1 MLSDVILSLFITSST
16 NIAYAIIKG
25 VVKSKCS
32 ECQLLGCCKIKR
44 DVILEEKETE
54 FEITHKQPTS
64 P

>member
-1 MLSDVILSLFITSST
+1 MLSDVILSLLITSST

-44 DVILEEKETE
+44 DVILEEKET
-54 FEITHKQPTS
+54 
-64 P
+64 